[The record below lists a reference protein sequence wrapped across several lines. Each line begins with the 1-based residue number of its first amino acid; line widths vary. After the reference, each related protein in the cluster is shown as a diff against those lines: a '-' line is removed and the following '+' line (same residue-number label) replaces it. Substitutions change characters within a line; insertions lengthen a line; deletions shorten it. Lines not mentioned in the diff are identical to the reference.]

1 MQDNMRLVS
10 YPPQGKEK
18 EAGDAAKTVIYCV
31 LIVCLTLLAFIR
43 ITHGYLCEIHIKTV
57 IKKWRLFWPT
67 HPNGKLTQRRG
78 GYSPL
83 VGPRGINLVALVSA
97 TKHPFISCRINRRSE
112 P

>member
-43 ITHGYLCEIHIKTV
+43 ITHGYLCEIHIK
-57 IKKWRLFWPT
+57 
-67 HPNGKLTQRRG
+67 NGDKE
-78 GYSPL
+78 
-83 VGPRGINLVALVSA
+83 VAAVLAYAS
-97 TKHPFISCRINRRSE
+97 KR
-112 P
+112 